1 VILNGFLIRV
11 VVKET
16 EKSADRRRWW
26 WAVTLLALLL
36 PALVGCGVFETDE
49 VVSGAGS
56 DYPQLGTA
64 ATTREPV
71 VAVVGEL
78 AIPLDDLEREI
89 GVGRALYRAS
99 KGEAPGKVDEAAVIR
114 QLVDDL
120 LVLRA
125 AKEAGIS
132 VTEAEV
138 TAAVQQVLRSQG
150 ITEQALQTALETEGV
165 TMQDLRDVV
174 RRALLV
180 DRYVRQYIAVD
191 MPPEEASV
199 ALTRWLE
206 TQRVES
212 KAHMQQI
219 AAAEP
224 VVSRGDAVVGGLTPN
239 FTLSDLAGTE
249 VTPRD
254 FQGQTVLFYFWAT
267 WCPSC
272 QATLSVLKEL
282 HAKYRDRGF
291 QVLAVSVQEQ
301 SEEVQAFT
309 EALKLGFPVLL
320 DEIGAVARRYRV
332 RGLPTSFFV
341 NPKGTIVAIQA
352 GAMERDVLEASI
364 QRAMGSTERPRPVTP
379 PADDEEHELHWHVRL
394 QILID
399 GRERQLYN
407 LEGGQFIDVHR
418 PNTTL
423 GEALEELG
431 IEYDVDCILDLCRE
445 GERRGR
451 LVVRINGEVVENFAA
466 YLLRDGD
473 EVVMELKR

>member
-1 VILNGFLIRV
+1 MTRATRFRIP
-11 VVKET
+11 
-16 EKSADRRRWW
+16 
-26 WAVTLLALLL
+26 LLAVVFLTALLGLGGCSVARSDL
-36 PALVGCGVFETDE
+36 PSAQ
-49 VVSGAGS
+49 GS
-56 DYPQLGTA
+56 DTSSAFGAAYPRLGTA

-78 AIPLDDLEREI
+78 AISLDDLEREI
-89 GVGRALYRAS
+89 AVGRALYRAS
-99 KGEAPGKVDEAAVIR
+99 KGEAPGEVDEAAVIR

-125 AKEAGIS
+125 AQESGIS

-138 TAAVQQVLRSQG
+138 TGAMQQVLRSQG
-150 ITEQALQTALETEGV
+150 ITQQALQTALETEGV
-165 TMQDLRDVV
+165 TLQDLRDVV

-180 DRYVRQYIAVD
+180 DRYVRQYIAGD
-191 MPPEEASV
+191 APPEEAS
-199 ALTRWLE
+199 AMLTRWLE
-206 TQRVES
+206 TQRA
-212 KAHMQQI
+212 KAQAHMQQI

-239 FTLSDLAGTE
+239 FTLPDLTGTE

-254 FQGQTVLFYFWAT
+254 FQGQTVLLYFWAT

-272 QATLSVLKEL
+272 QDPLSTLKAL
-282 HAKYRDRGF
+282 HAKDRDRGL

-301 SEEVQAFT
+301 PEEVRAFT
-309 EALKLGFPVLL
+309 EPLMLGFPVLL

-352 GAMERDVLEASI
+352 GAMERNALEVNI
-364 QRAMGSTERPRPVTP
+364 QQALESTERPRPVTP
-379 PADDEEHELHWHVRL
+379 PAGEEEHELHWHARL
-394 QILID
+394 RVLID

-407 LEGGQFIDVHR
+407 LESGQFIDIHR

-431 IEYDVDCILDLCRE
+431 IEYDVDCILELCRE

-451 LVVRINGEVVENFAA
+451 LVVRINGEAVQNFAA
-466 YLLRDGD
+466 YLLHDGD